1 MTSKGK
7 KSVLMNS
14 VVCTPTESKQP
25 NILSMFAAAKS
36 TAEEVPAKKTLTKSA
51 KPTLV
56 TESAPVEKP
65 ADLTSEDPL
74 VAAFYKS
81 LSPAE
86 ATAHRIATI
95 KLGTSYDVT
104 RTRGFLAWS
113 KTRGTTSATT

>member
-1 MTSKGK
+1 MTSKAPK
-7 KSVLMNS
+7 KPILMNS
-14 VVCTPTESKQP
+14 VVCAPVESKQP
-25 NILSMFAAAKS
+25 NILSMFAAAK
-36 TAEEVPAKKTLTKSA
+36 APAKKTLIKSV

-56 TESAPVEKP
+56 TESVSVEKP

-74 VAAFYKS
+74 VAAFYAS

-86 ATAHRIATI
+86 ATAHRIATV

-113 KTRGTTSATT
+113 KARGSAST